1 MTFQI
6 IHKTRYIYHEPVSLC
21 YNLTRLL
28 PRELPYQEV
37 EKSGLTI
44 VPPAIDSHEQ
54 LDFFGNRVV
63 YFSIHQPHDVLTVTA
78 TSRVR
83 LRSELRPADF
93 SGDLPWRQV
102 RDCLSESRDPEAIDA
117 LQFVLAS
124 PLAAPSSELAG
135 YTATSFPEN
144 GGLLEGVADL
154 MHRIHTDFEY
164 VPGFTTITTPLDELF
179 RHRQGVCQD
188 FAHFAIGCLRSI
200 GLAARYISGYI
211 ETLPPEGQPH
221 LEGADAS
228 HAWFSVFVPG
238 KGWVDFDPTNDKLP
252 RDQHITVAWGRDY
265 ADVTPL
271 KGIVFS
277 SGSHE
282 LSVTV
287 NVERITD

>member
-1 MTFQI
+1 MTFQVV
-6 IHKTRYIYHEPVSLC
+6 HKTRYIYHEPVSLC

-37 EKSGLTI
+37 EKSSLAI
-44 VPPAIDSHEQ
+44 VPPAIDSREQ
-54 LDFFGNRVV
+54 RDFFGNRVV

-78 TSRVR
+78 SSRVR

-93 SGDLPWRQV
+93 SGDLPWRQA
-102 RDCLSESRDPEAIDA
+102 RDCLSESPDPEVIEA

-124 PLAAPSSELAG
+124 PLAAPSPELAG
-135 YTATSFPEN
+135 YAAASFPEN

-154 MHRIHTDFEY
+154 MHRIHADFEY

-179 RHRQGVCQD
+179 RHRRGVCQD
-188 FAHFAIGCLRSI
+188 FAHFSIGCLRSI
-200 GLAARYISGYI
+200 GLAARYTSGYV
-211 ETLPPEGQPH
+211 ETLAPEGQPH

-238 KGWVDFDPTNDKLP
+238 NGWVDFDPTNDKLP
-252 RDQHITVAWGRDY
+252 CDQHITVAWGRDY

-287 NVERITD
+287 NVERVTG

>member
-6 IHKTRYIYHEPVSLC
+6 VHKTRYIYHEPVSLC

-37 EKSGLTI
+37 EKSRLAI
-44 VPPAIDSHEQ
+44 VPPAIDTREHR
-54 LDFFGNRVV
+54 DFFGNRVV

-83 LRSELRPADF
+83 LRSELRKAGVE
-93 SGDLPWRQV
+93 GDLPWLRA
-102 RDCLSESRDPEAIDA
+102 RERLLEMHNPEAIDA
-117 LQFVLAS
+117 RQFVLAS
-124 PLAAPSSELAG
+124 PLAAPSPELFG
-135 YTATSFPEN
+135 YAAASFPEN
-144 GGLLEGVADL
+144 GGLLEGVTGL
-154 MHRIHTDFEY
+154 MHRIHADFEY
-164 VPGFTTITTPLDELF
+164 VPGFTTITTPLDELL
-179 RHRQGVCQD
+179 RHRRGVCQD

-200 GLAARYISGYI
+200 GLAARYTSGYV
-211 ETLPPEGQPH
+211 ETLPTEGQPH

-238 KGWVDFDPTNDKLP
+238 NGWVDFDPTNDKLP
-252 RDQHITVAWGRDY
+252 CDQHITVAWGRDY

-287 NVERITD
+287 DVERIAD

>member
-1 MTFQI
+1 MSFQI
-6 IHKTRYIYHEPVSLC
+6 VHKTRYIYHEPVSLC

-37 EKSGLTI
+37 EKSSLTI
-44 VPPAIDSHEQ
+44 VPPAMDSREQ
-54 LDFFGNRVV
+54 RDFFGNRVV

-78 TSRVR
+78 ASRVR
-83 LRSELRPADF
+83 LRPELRPADF
-93 SGDLPWRQV
+93 SGDLPWHQV
-102 RDCLSESRDPEAIDA
+102 RDCLLASRGPEANEA

-124 PLAAPSSELAG
+124 PLAAPTPELAA
-135 YTATSFPEN
+135 YAAASFPEN

-154 MHRIHTDFEY
+154 MHRIHADFEY

-179 RHRQGVCQD
+179 RHRRGVCQD

-200 GLAARYISGYI
+200 GLAARYTSGYV

-238 KGWVDFDPTNDKLP
+238 NGWVDFDPTNDKLP

-287 NVERITD
+287 DVERIAG

>member
-1 MTFQI
+1 MTFHI
-6 IHKTRYIYHEPVSLC
+6 THKTRYIYHEPVSLC

-28 PRELPYQEV
+28 PRALPYQEV
-37 EKSGLTI
+37 ERSSLAI
-44 VPPAIDSHEQ
+44 VPPAIDSREQ
-54 LDFFGNRVV
+54 LDFFDNRVV

-78 TSRVR
+78 ASRVR
-83 LRSELRPADF
+83 LRSELRMVDF
-93 SGDLPWRQV
+93 SGDLPWRQA
-102 RDCLSESRDPEAIDA
+102 RGRLTGSRDPEAIEA
-117 LQFVLAS
+117 FQFILPS
-124 PLAAPSSELAG
+124 PLAAPTTELAG
-135 YTATSFPEN
+135 YAAASFPEN

-154 MHRIHTDFEY
+154 MHRIHADFEY

-179 RHRQGVCQD
+179 RQRRGVCQD

-211 ETLPPEGQPH
+211 ETLPPEDQPH

-238 KGWVDFDPTNDKLP
+238 KGWVDFDPTNDTLP

-277 SGSHE
+277 SGNHE
-282 LSVTV
+282 LNVTV
-287 NVERITD
+287 NVERIAD

>member
-1 MTFQI
+1 MNFQI

-21 YNLTRLL
+21 YNMTRLL

-37 EKSGLTI
+37 EKSSLTI
-44 VPPAIDSHEQ
+44 VPPAIDSREH
-54 LDFFGNRVV
+54 LDYFGNRVV
-63 YFSIHQPHDVLTVTA
+63 YFSIQQPHDVLTVTA
-78 TSRVR
+78 ASHVG
-83 LRSELRPADF
+83 LRSEARSTDF
-93 SGDLPWRQV
+93 SGDLLWRQA
-102 RDCLSESRDPEAIDA
+102 RGRLLESRDPEAIEA
-117 LQFVLAS
+117 FQFILAS
-124 PLAAPSSELAG
+124 PLVAPSTELAG
-135 YTATSFPEN
+135 YAATSFPEN
-144 GGLLEGVADL
+144 GSLLEGVADL
-154 MHRIHTDFEY
+154 MHRIHGDFEY

-179 RHRQGVCQD
+179 RHRRGVCQD

-200 GLAARYISGYI
+200 GLAARYTSGYI
-211 ETLPPEGQPH
+211 ETLPPEDQPH

-252 RDQHITVAWGRDY
+252 CDQHITVAWGRDY

-287 NVERITD
+287 DVERIAD

>member
-1 MTFQI
+1 MKYQI
-6 IHKTRYIYHEPVSLC
+6 MHETRYIYHEPVSLC
-21 YNLTRLL
+21 YNLSRLL
-28 PRELPYQEV
+28 PRELPCQEV
-37 EKSGLTI
+37 EKSRLSI
-44 VPPAIDSHEQ
+44 VPPTIDSREQ

-78 TSRVR
+78 ASRVR
-83 LRSELRPADF
+83 LRPELRTADF
-93 SGDLPWRQV
+93 SGDLHWHQAR
-102 RDCLSESRDPEAIDA
+102 RYLSENRDPEAIEA
-117 LQFVLAS
+117 FQFILAS
-124 PLAAPSSELAG
+124 PLAPPSPELAA
-135 YTATSFPEN
+135 YAAASFPEN
-144 GGLLEGVADL
+144 GGLMEGVADL
-154 MHRIHTDFEY
+154 MHRIHSDFEY
-164 VPGFTTITTPLDELF
+164 LPGFTTITTPLDELF
-179 RHRQGVCQD
+179 RHRRGVCQD

-211 ETLPPEGQPH
+211 ETLPPEDQPH

-287 NVERITD
+287 DVERIAD